1 MNAKKRR
8 GEHNHAKRKKTPH
21 MKRRATIGE

>member
-21 MKRRATIGE
+21 MKRRATVNK